1 MTSATGRFRKFVKE
15 LVRVTQGLAKN
26 TEGIDDSSA
35 AAALRTLAAMMK
47 AEFEQD
53 YLELA
58 CRLYEAWQGS
68 QRVAAVETIGRVVGR
83 GVGRRQCWA
92 FILFSERYRGK
103 EGRQLGKD
111 KPLNGFFP
119 GRQQQLQKPRK
130 PSPLQSAKPSP
141 GPKSTQLLHSNTT
154 ASFLHKELYSE
165 QSTPLRAGL
174 SRLYEDHIHRKIKTA
189 ARREARAAL
198 EAQSMSFHPVVNNTN
213 LPPRVKIP
221 VFERLTYDSKPNFS
235 ISTEEREYLSASFSP
250 SLTSKQ
256 YFAVGSS
263 SLEMHKRSHS
273 TAQKIRKMQLEAHEK
288 ELHSC
293 SFAPATRSPR
303 LSRSSSFSS
312 TASSKSIFDR
322 LYLVC
327 FIQIHEK
334 TQRKLREKVAKQVE
348 DEAKAASFQPV
359 INVKVKRNSSF
370 DSAHSSER
378 LFADSKVRAE
388 KLERLRAQYHQ
399 SSPRSRSLPI
409 VALRPAY
416 ERLYDL
422 HRDQQTRRAELRAK
436 VMQEE
441 GVTFTPA
448 LSRYAKY

>member
-1 MTSATGRFRKFVKE
+1 M
-15 LVRVTQGLAKN
+15 QGLAKN

-47 AEFEQD
+47 EEFEQD

-58 CRLYEAWQGS
+58 CRLYEAWQES
-68 QRVAAVETIGRVVGR
+68 QKAAAVETIARVAGR
-83 GVGRRQCWA
+83 GVGRRVCWA
-92 FILFSERYRGK
+92 FVLFSERCGEK
-103 EGRQLGKD
+103 ERRQLGKD
-111 KPLNGFFP
+111 KPLSGFFP
-119 GRQQQLQKPRK
+119 GRQQLQKPRK
-130 PSPLQSAKPSP
+130 PSPSQSTKPSP
-141 GPKSTQLLHSNTT
+141 GPKSIQLLHSTT
-154 ASFLHKELYSE
+154 AASFLHKELYSE
-165 QSTPLRAGL
+165 QTTPMRAGL

-189 ARREARAAL
+189 ARREARAAI

-221 VFERLTYDSKPNFS
+221 VFERLAYDSKPNFS
-235 ISTEEREYLSASFSP
+235 VSTEEREYLSASFSP

-256 YFAVGSS
+256 FFATGASS
-263 SLEMHKRSHS
+263 IEMHKRSHS

-322 LYLVC
+322 LYLVYPR
-327 FIQIHEK
+327 QIHEK
-334 TQRKLREKVAKQVE
+334 TQRKLREKVAKQAE
-348 DEAKAASFQPV
+348 DEAKAACFQPV
-359 INVKVKRNSSF
+359 INVKVKRNSSV
-370 DSAHSSER
+370 DSAHSSASER

-388 KLERLRAQYHQ
+388 KLDRLRAQYHQ
-399 SSPRSRSLPI
+399 SSSRSRSLPAM
-409 VALRPAY
+409 VLRPAY

-422 HRDQQTRRAELRAK
+422 HRDQQARRAELRAK
-436 VMQEE
+436 VMHEE

-448 LSRYAKY
+448 LRRYAMH